1 MARRVPRSEQSI
13 AREMQRLLGRHAS
26 DAVEVLLTLMRDEG
40 QKPELRVKVAESV
53 LDRVW
58 GKAGGS
64 GTAAASSV
72 PSTTVSFEG
81 VLEEWSE

>member
-1 MARRVPRSEQSI
+1 MPRRVPRSEQSI
-13 AREMQRLLGRHAS
+13 AKEMHRLLGRHAA
-26 DAVEVLLTLMRDEG
+26 DAVEVLLTLMRDEE

-58 GKAGGS
+58 GKAGGNA
-64 GTAAASSV
+64 GVVADPPA
-72 PSTTVSFEG
+72 STTVCFEG

>member
-1 MARRVPRSEQSI
+1 MPRRAARSEQSV
-13 AREMQRLLGRHAS
+13 AKEMHRLLGRHAA

-58 GKAGGS
+58 GKAGGNAGVVVNEQPCS
-64 GTAAASSV
+64 
-72 PSTTVSFEG
+72 TVSFEG

>member
-1 MARRVPRSEQSI
+1 MARRVPRSEESI
-13 AREMQRLLGRHAS
+13 AREVQRLLGKHAP

-40 QKPELRVKVAESV
+40 QKAELRVKVAESV

-64 GTAAASSV
+64 AAA
-72 PSTTVSFEG
+72 PSPSQGTTVSFEG
-81 VLEEWSE
+81 VLEEWSK